1 MRKNSLKILAIVIS
15 TYFSTQTIFANQN
28 IYEQQGKNEDIS
40 AEVLKS
46 FIDAYQ
52 IIKNNYVDRVDN
64 EKLIFDAM
72 KGMVGNLDPHSQYL
86 DKEDKDF
93 LINNINGEFA
103 GIGIEYQKVDKGI
116 KVISPLEGTPA
127 DKAGIK
133 SGDFIFKINDRSINT
148 FKSVEEALK
157 LLKGKA
163 GEEVTLSA
171 LRDNKEI
178 KFNLVKEIIKVQS
191 TKSKIISNDFGY
203 IRISA
208 FQKDTSIEVHKALSE
223 MLKERKIEGLI
234 LDLRGNPGGLLD
246 EAIKVSDLFLDEVV
260 VVFTKDRTNKSKLYR
275 AKYGQIIKGT
285 PIVVLVNNGSA
296 SASEIVAGALQDN
309 KRAIIIGSKTFG
321 KGSVQTII
329 EFDDGN
335 AMKLTT
341 SRYYTPNGDSIQAK
355 GIIPDIEIYDLTV
368 KLKKTIKRVSEK
380 DLAGH
385 ITNDN
390 NIEKDSS
397 LNNIDPEKDYYLYEA
412 VKTLKIIKLSRK

>member
-178 KFNLVKEIIKVQS
+178 KFNLIKEIIKVQS

-275 AKYGQIIKGT
+275 AKYGQIIKGI

-355 GIIPDIEIYDLTV
+355 GIIPDIEIDDLTV
-368 KLKKTIKRVSEK
+368 KLKKPMKRVSEK

-412 VKTLKIIKLSRK
+412 VNTLKIIKLSRK

>member
-355 GIIPDIEIYDLTV
+355 GIIPDIEIDDLTV
-368 KLKKTIKRVSEK
+368 KLKKPMKRVSEK

-412 VKTLKIIKLSRK
+412 VNTLKIIKLSRK

>member
-64 EKLIFDAM
+64 EKLIFYAM

-178 KFNLVKEIIKVQS
+178 KFNLIKEIIKVQS

-260 VVFTKDRTNKSKLYR
+260 VVSTKDRTNKSKLYR
-275 AKYGQIIKGT
+275 AKYGQIIKGI

-355 GIIPDIEIYDLTV
+355 GIIPDIEIDDLTV

-412 VKTLKIIKLSRK
+412 VNTLKIIKLSRK